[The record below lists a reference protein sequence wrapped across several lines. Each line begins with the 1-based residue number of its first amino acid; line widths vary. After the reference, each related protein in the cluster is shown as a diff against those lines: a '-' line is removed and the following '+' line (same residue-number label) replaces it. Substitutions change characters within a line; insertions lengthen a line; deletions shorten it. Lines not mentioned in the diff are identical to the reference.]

1 MRATAYRLEGHGDQP
16 RVELCAFATPEG
28 PVVIMGTLNL
38 AERLRNLQED
48 RPSKLTIGAFFE
60 FMRTAY
66 QVNDGCEGLATIL
79 SANSEIDWH
88 ELAKINLDLET
99 DGRATGDVCT
109 PDARK
114 QRSKSDDLQ
123 QTLLTQAMSNKGAS
137 SCASESAISSQ
148 SSVISCN
155 SNTSDTCNK
164 NDSTTESTSAEN
176 SSDKHLKI
184 GNSVKETNQL
194 SSDQVQNDKG
204 KVLQTK
210 VHLEEGECGLAKV
223 MKENL
228 RDILHEG
235 LLDSV
240 LPYML
245 PKSALSQ
252 PIIKKSAAVADTK
265 KSSSLNNLIESKAST
280 YKERD
285 KEKNKTSKKSS
296 E

>member
-1 MRATAYRLEGHGDQP
+1 
-16 RVELCAFATPEG
+16 
-28 PVVIMGTLNL
+28 MGTLNL
-38 AERLRNLQED
+38 AERLRHLQED
-48 RPSKLTIGAFFE
+48 KHSKLTIGAFFE

-66 QVNDGCEGLATIL
+66 QVNDSCEGLATIL

-88 ELAKINLDLET
+88 ELAKINLDLEKCEDKAT
-99 DGRATGDVCT
+99 DICEPATQEQQNKNND
-109 PDARK
+109 P
-114 QRSKSDDLQ
+114 L
-123 QTLLTQAMSNKGAS
+123 QTLRAINSKEAS
-137 SCASESAISSQ
+137 SCTSESAISSR

-155 SNTSDTCNK
+155 SNISDTCHK
-164 NDSTTESTSAEN
+164 DGSTNESTSVED
-176 SSDKHLKI
+176 SSSKHLKI
-184 GNSVKETNQL
+184 GDSIKGTNQL
-194 SSDQVQNDKG
+194 SSNNQVQDEKG

-210 VHLEEGECGLAKV
+210 AHLEESEHGLARV

-252 PIIKKSAAVADTK
+252 PVIKKSAAVPTDIR
-265 KSSSLNNLIESKAST
+265 KSSSLNNVIENKAST
-280 YKERD
+280 H
-285 KEKNKTSKKSS
+285 KEKNKASKKSL

>member
-1 MRATAYRLEGHGDQP
+1 M
-16 RVELCAFATPEG
+16 
-28 PVVIMGTLNL
+28 VVIMGTLNL

-48 RPSKLTIGAFFE
+48 KHSKLTIGAFFE

-66 QVNDGCEGLATIL
+66 QVNDSCEGLATIL

-88 ELAKINLDLET
+88 ELAKVNLDLET
-99 DGRATGDVCT
+99 RESNKATNDVCNPNT
-109 PDARK
+109 
-114 QRSKSDDLQ
+114 QEQ
-123 QTLLTQAMSNKGAS
+123 QNKNYDPIQALLIQTINNKEAG
-137 SCASESAISSQ
+137 SCTTESVSSQ
-148 SSVISCN
+148 SSVVSCN
-155 SNTSDTCNK
+155 SNISDTCN
-164 NDSTTESTSAEN
+164 NSGSTKESISVEN
-176 SSDKHLKI
+176 SNKHLKT
-184 GNSVKETNQL
+184 GDSVKEINQL
-194 SSDQVQNDKG
+194 SGQVQNEKG

-210 VHLEEGECGLAKV
+210 AHSEESEHGLAKV

-252 PIIKKSAAVADTK
+252 PVIKKSNAFADVK
-265 KSSSLNNLIESKAST
+265 KSSSLNNVIESKTST
-280 YKERD
+280 HKEKG
-285 KEKNKTSKKSS
+285 KEKNKTNKKSL

>member
-1 MRATAYRLEGHGDQP
+1 MR
-16 RVELCAFATPEG
+16 
-28 PVVIMGTLNL
+28 TLNL
-38 AERLRNLQED
+38 AEILRNLQED
-48 RPSKLTIGAFFE
+48 KHSKLTIGAFFE

-66 QVNDGCEGLATIL
+66 QVNDNCEGLAKIL

-99 DGRATGDVCT
+99 HEDSKATNDNCHLST
-109 PDARK
+109 DEQQNENNDPI
-114 QRSKSDDLQ
+114 
-123 QTLLTQAMSNKGAS
+123 QTLIYNLAQTSNKES
-137 SCASESAISSQ
+137 NSCTSESMISSQ
-148 SSVISCN
+148 SSSVTSCN
-155 SNTSDTCNK
+155 SNISNTCNNNSSAK
-164 NDSTTESTSAEN
+164 ESTSVEN
-176 SSDKHLKI
+176 SSNKCLETEDTI
-184 GNSVKETNQL
+184 KETNQ
-194 SSDQVQNDKG
+194 SSDSQVQNGKG

-210 VHLEEGECGLAKV
+210 EHLEENECDLAKV

-252 PIIKKSAAVADTK
+252 PIIKKSTVVADVK
-265 KSSSLNNLIESKAST
+265 KSSSLNNVIENKTSIH
-280 YKERD
+280 KERD
-285 KEKNKTSKKSS
+285 KEKNKTNKKSL